1 MKWFAAVGVLFP
13 NPADG
18 FASEPTRAKKSRFIF
33 SVCPYET
40 KKLVYSTN
48 YMEYTYE
55 IWAILLLDVYCSAIG
70 KHPVG
75 GLHLGDDRIVFEL
88 NHLFTPS

>member
-33 SVCPYET
+33 SV
-40 KKLVYSTN
+40 

-55 IWAILLLDVYCSAIG
+55 IWAILLLD
-70 KHPVG
+70 
-75 GLHLGDDRIVFEL
+75 DRL
-88 NHLFTPS
+88 LFGNRKAPRRGASPWG